1 MEVVSDWGQNR
12 SRARSLVCLGCR
24 AVKEKAAILQ
34 RNACRLS
41 RDKAIS
47 TNRKAKASVVKD
59 ADGLLKA
66 AEAYAA

>member
-1 MEVVSDWGQNR
+1 MCLCR
-12 SRARSLVCLGCR
+12 S
-24 AVKEKAAILQ
+24 VKERAALLH

-47 TNRKAKASVVKD
+47 TNRKAKASVMKD
-59 ADGLLKA
+59 ADALLKA